1 MARTPITYA
10 PLSMWPAGRPYTE
23 PGLREPARFQGGGK
37 YQADP
42 LQPGQGTRWVAGKR
56 TPLSRTLEDL
66 DRELTAVSAKD
77 VVVQLDAANKD
88 DFRRELRR
96 DGQVRDDARMKS
108 PAVVV
113 SFLRGADKR
122 PLVFACD
129 FFQRWQDNLR
139 AIALGLESLRRLE
152 RYHIAQTGDQYR
164 GWMALPASTMPALS
178 TEQAAGV
185 LARRAPWSAEEIVGD
200 SEIAKRAY
208 RAAAGRTHP
217 DAGGNGTV
225 SDFNLVQ
232 EAKRILEAHFGGS
245 L

>member
-1 MARTPITYA
+1 MPRTPITYA
-10 PLSMWPAGRPYTE
+10 PLSMWPAGRPYTA
-23 PGLREPARFQGGGK
+23 PGLREDAKFVASGKYETDPARPDTK
-37 YQADP
+37 
-42 LQPGQGTRWVAGKR
+42 RWASGKR
-56 TPLSRTLEDL
+56 TTLARTLEDL
-66 DRELTAVSAKD
+66 DRELTAIGAKD
-77 VVVQLDAANKD
+77 VVVQLDAANKE

-108 PAVVV
+108 PAIVV

-164 GWMALPASTMPALS
+164 GWQALPASTTPALS

-185 LARRAPWSAEEIVGD
+185 LARRAPWTAEQIAGD
-200 SEIAKRAY
+200 SEIAKRAV
-208 RAAAGRTHP
+208 RAAQGQTHP
-217 DAGGNGTV
+217 DAGGST
-225 SDFNLVQ
+225 SDFQLVQ
-232 EAKRILEAHFGGS
+232 EAKRVLETHFGGT